1 MLAKVIACC
10 KHRGMTIQSDGGK
23 ARAEKLSPDERSR
36 IAKMAAIKRWG
47 DKSPAVVESEERAN
61 EVPVNPQIPPPIESQ
76 HTKTD
81 QLFEQKKPG
90 YWIFEKEVLRKPC
103 WYCGEEFETRLRL
116 NKFCSP
122 DHKERWLIASLR
134 MGKE

>member
-1 MLAKVIACC
+1 MPLNKEQMRVYQRERRAGLA
-10 KHRGMTIQSDGGK
+10 RGS
-23 ARAEKLSPDERSR
+23 EVRSVS
-36 IAKMAAIKRWG
+36 G